1 MRANLIKTNFTAGE
15 ISPRLMGRVD
25 IARYANG
32 AKRIENGVV
41 VVQGGVMRRPGTRF
55 AAAAKYGDRRARLI
69 PYVFNRSQAYMLEF
83 GDGYM
88 RIYQNGRQLV
98 NGNGTPYEI
107 ASPYTAAMLPSVN
120 YVQGADTMFLV
131 HESVKPQ
138 RLQRRGQLDWVL
150 EPAPFEVEP
159 FDEIRDTP
167 QKWCRPSVKEFVG
180 SEITLTLSD
189 AEPEKNEDDEYEN
202 NPPFSGAGWV
212 AADVGSY
219 IRINEGLVKITS
231 VTDAQTAKG
240 VIRTDLTATQP
251 ASPGS
256 WTREDTVWTDEYG
269 YPGAVTLYQQRLVL
283 AGSPRYPQTVWFSET
298 GVYLSFELGTD
309 DDDAMSFTVSSDQ
322 LNPIVHLA
330 QMNTLIALTYGG
342 EFTITASND
351 AAITPTNISVKNPSP
366 YGCNSIRPVRVGT
379 EIMFIQ
385 RASLKLYAVAYDP
398 DSYVAYSANDLTV
411 LSEHITR
418 GGVIDMAYQQ
428 QPDAFAWLV
437 RADGVLV
444 TMAIDRAQ
452 DVIAWSRQVTD
463 GAYESVACIPS
474 DSNDVVYA
482 LVRREVNGQTVRY
495 VEVFDSALNTD
506 AAVTGS
512 SDAGTATWGG
522 LAHLEGRTVDVVADG
537 SVMPQATVSGGQI
550 TLTRKAKRV
559 EIGLHYETTIETLTP
574 EVPTSE
580 GTTQNSR
587 KRTSEVTMRF
597 LETTGAECN
606 GQIIPF
612 RTFGPKIL
620 NQPAPLFTGDHNM
633 GKLGWERG
641 EDTLVIQQRQPLP
654 FHLLAII
661 FTFTSNGG

>member
-32 AKRIENGVV
+32 AKIIENAVC
-41 VVQGGVMRRPGTRF
+41 VVQGGVVRRPGTRF
-55 AAAAKYGDRRARLI
+55 AAAAKYGDRTARLI

-83 GDGYM
+83 GDGYL

-98 NGNGTPYEI
+98 NDDNTPYEI
-107 ASPYTAAMLPSVN
+107 ASPYTVDMLSEVN

-131 HESVKPQ
+131 HQSVPPH
-138 RLQRRGQLDWVL
+138 RLQRKGQTDWVL
-150 EPAPFEVEP
+150 ESAPFIVEP

-167 QKWCRPSVKEFVG
+167 EKWCKPSVKEFVG

-189 AEPEKNEDDEYEN
+189 AEPADDDDS
-202 NPPFSGAGWV
+202 PAFTGTGWV
-212 AADVGSY
+212 AEDVGSY
-219 IRINEGLVKITS
+219 VRINSGLVLIKSITS
-231 VTDAQTAKG
+231 AQIAVGT
-240 VIRTDLTATQP
+240 IRTDLSATQA
-251 ASPGS
+251 ASPGA
-256 WTREDTVWTDEYG
+256 WTREDTVWTEEFG

-283 AGSPRYPQTVWFSET
+283 AGSPQYPQTIWWSET

-309 DDDAMSFTVSSDQ
+309 DDDAISFTLSSDQ

-342 EFTITASND
+342 EFTITAGSD

-385 RASLKLYAVAYDP
+385 RAGKKLYAVAYDP
-398 DSYVAYSANDLTV
+398 DSYVSYSANDLTV
-411 LSEHITR
+411 LAEHITA
-418 GGVIDMAYQQ
+418 GGVLDMAYQQ
-428 QPDAFAWLV
+428 QPDAFVWLI

-444 TMAIDRAQ
+444 TMGIDRAQ
-452 DVIAWSRQVTD
+452 DVVAWSRQITD
-463 GAYESVACIPS
+463 GVFESVASIPS
-474 DSNDVVYA
+474 ESDDVIYV

-495 VEVFDSALNTD
+495 VEVFDSTLNTD
-506 AAVTGS
+506 SAVTGS
-512 SDAGTATWGG
+512 SSEGATTWTG
-522 LAHLEGRTVDVVADG
+522 LSHLNGKTVDVVADG
-537 SVMPQATVSGGQI
+537 SVMPQATVTDGQI
-550 TLTRKAKRV
+550 ILSRKAKKIEV
-559 EIGLHYETTIETLTP
+559 GLHYETTIQTLTP
-574 EVPTSE
+574 EISTTE
-580 GTTQNSR
+580 GTTQNAR
-587 KRTSEVTMRF
+587 KRTSEVTLRF
-597 LETTGAECN
+597 METTGAECN
-606 GQIIPF
+606 GQVIPF

-620 NQPAPLFTGDHNM
+620 NQPAPLFTGDHYF

-641 EDTLVIQQRQPLP
+641 EDTLIIQQRQPLP

-661 FTFTSNGG
+661 FTFSSNGG

>member
-32 AKRIENGVV
+32 AKIIENAVC
-41 VVQGGVMRRPGTRF
+41 VVQGGVVRRPGTRF
-55 AAAAKYGDRRARLI
+55 AAAAKYGDRTARLI

-83 GDGYM
+83 GDGYL

-98 NGNGTPYEI
+98 NDDNTPYEI
-107 ASPYTAAMLPSVN
+107 ASPYTVDMLSEVN

-131 HESVKPQ
+131 HQSVPPH
-138 RLQRRGQLDWVL
+138 RLQRKGQTDWVL
-150 EPAPFEVEP
+150 ETAPFIVEP

-167 QKWCRPSVKEFVG
+167 EKWCKPSVKEFVG

-189 AEPEKNEDDEYEN
+189 AEPADDDDS
-202 NPPFSGAGWV
+202 PAFTGTGWV
-212 AADVGSY
+212 AEDVGSY
-219 IRINEGLVKITS
+219 VRINSGLVLIKSITS
-231 VTDAQTAKG
+231 AQVAVGT
-240 VIRTDLTATQP
+240 IRTDLSATQA
-251 ASPGS
+251 ASPGA
-256 WTREDTVWTDEYG
+256 WTREDTVWTEEFG

-283 AGSPRYPQTVWFSET
+283 AGSPQYPQTIWWSET

-309 DDDAMSFTVSSDQ
+309 DDDAISFTLSSDQ

-342 EFTITASND
+342 EFTITAGSD

-385 RASLKLYAVAYDP
+385 RAGKKLYAVAYDP
-398 DSYVAYSANDLTV
+398 DSYVSYSANDLTV
-411 LSEHITR
+411 LAEHITA
-418 GGVIDMAYQQ
+418 GGVLDMAYQQ
-428 QPDAFAWLV
+428 QPDAFVWLI

-444 TMAIDRAQ
+444 TMGIDRAQ
-452 DVIAWSRQVTD
+452 DVVAWSRQITD
-463 GAYESVACIPS
+463 GVFESVASIPS
-474 DSNDVVYA
+474 ESDDVIYV

-495 VEVFDSALNTD
+495 VEVFDSTLNTD
-506 AAVTGS
+506 STVTGS
-512 SDAGTATWGG
+512 SSEGATTWTD
-522 LAHLEGRTVDVVADG
+522 LSHLNGKTVDVVADG
-537 SVMPQATVSGGQI
+537 SVMPQATVTGGQI
-550 TLTRKAKRV
+550 TLSRKAKKIEV
-559 EIGLHYETTIETLTP
+559 GLHYETTIQTLTP
-574 EVPTSE
+574 EISTTE
-580 GTTQNSR
+580 GTTQNAR
-587 KRTSEVTMRF
+587 KRTSEVTLRF
-597 LETTGAECN
+597 METTGAECN
-606 GQIIPF
+606 GQVIPF

-620 NQPAPLFTGDHNM
+620 NQPAPLFTGDHYF

-641 EDTLVIQQRQPLP
+641 EDTLIIQQRQPLP

-661 FTFTSNGG
+661 FTFSSNGG

>member
-32 AKRIENGVV
+32 AKQIENAVC
-41 VVQGGVMRRPGTRF
+41 VVQGGVIRRPGTRY
-55 AAAAKYGDRRARLI
+55 AAAAKYGDRNGRLI
-69 PYVFNRSQAYMLEF
+69 PYVFNRSQAYVLEF

-88 RIYQNGRQLV
+88 RIFQNGAQLV
-98 NGNGTPYEI
+98 NDDNTPYEI
-107 ASPYTAAMLPSVN
+107 ASPYSSAMLPAVN

-131 HESVKPQ
+131 HQGVKPY

-150 EPAPFEVEP
+150 EPCPFIVEP

-167 QKWCRPSVKEFVG
+167 EKWCKPSVKEFVG
-180 SEITLTLSD
+180 SEIKLTLSD
-189 AEPEKNEDDEYEN
+189 DEPPKDSED
-202 NPPFSGAGWV
+202 PAPFTGPGWV
-212 AADVGSY
+212 AEDVGSY
-219 IRINEGLVKITS
+219 VRINSGLVLIKSITS
-231 VTDAQTAKG
+231 EQIAVG
-240 VIRTDLTATQP
+240 VIRTDLTATQA
-251 ASPGS
+251 ASPGA

-269 YPGAVTLYQQRLVL
+269 YPGAVTLHQQRLVL
-283 AGSPRYPQTVWFSET
+283 AGSVRYPQTIWFSET

-309 DDDAMSFTVSSDQ
+309 DDKAISFTLSSDQ

-342 EFTITASND
+342 EFTITAGND

-366 YGCNSIRPVRVGT
+366 YGCNGIRPVRVGT
-379 EIMFIQ
+379 EIMFVQ
-385 RASLKLYAVAYDP
+385 RAGRKLYAVAYDP
-398 DSYVAYSANDLTV
+398 DSFVSYSANDMTV
-411 LSEHITR
+411 LAEHITA

-428 QPDAFAWLV
+428 QPDAFIWLV
-437 RADGVLV
+437 RTDGVMV

-452 DVIAWSRQVTD
+452 EVIAWSRQITA
-463 GAYESVACIPS
+463 GGFESVASIPS

-482 LVRREVNGQTVRY
+482 LVRREIAGQVVRY
-495 VEVFDSALNTD
+495 VEVFDSTLYTD

-512 SDAGTATWGG
+512 SEAGATTWAG
-522 LAHLEGRTVDVVADG
+522 LNHLEGQAVDIVADG
-537 SVMPQATVSGGQI
+537 SVMPVQVVSGGQI
-550 TLTRKAKRV
+550 TLTRKANRV
-559 EIGLHYETTIETLTP
+559 EIGLHFESTIQTLTP
-574 EVPTSE
+574 EVGTTE
-580 GTTQNSR
+580 GTTQSAK

-606 GQIIPF
+606 GQVIPF

-620 NQPAPLFTGDHNM
+620 NQPAPLFTGDHFF
-633 GKLGWERG
+633 GKLGWEKG
-641 EDTLVIQQRQPLP
+641 EDTLLIQQRQPLP

-661 FTFTSNGG
+661 TTFTSNGG